1 MLIGVDFD
9 NTIVCWDEIFHA
21 AALNRGLIAPNV
33 PHRKEKVRNQLR
45 AEGREETW
53 TELQGAVYGT
63 LTSRAPLF
71 PGVVDFF
78 LACRRQGIRVAIV
91 SHKTR
96 HPVIGPNYDLH
107 GAAQEYLRARGFYA
121 SDGMGI
127 NAADV
132 YFEITK
138 ADKLSRIALLE
149 CTHFIDDLPEFL
161 SEPNF
166 PAQVERVLF
175 DPNAYHPESARYR
188 RAASWMEI
196 EQWLTGP
203 S

>member
-21 AALNRGLIAPNV
+21 AALERGLIAPNL

-45 AEGREETW
+45 SEGLEEKW

-63 LTSRAPLF
+63 LTARAPLF

-78 LACRRQGIRVAIV
+78 LACRSRGIRVAIV

-107 GAAQEYLRARGFYA
+107 KAAEDFLRARGFYD

-127 NAADV
+127 DAADV
-132 YFEITK
+132 FFEISK
-138 ADKLSRIALLE
+138 ANKLSRIAQLE

-161 SEPNF
+161 TEPDF
-166 PAQVERVLF
+166 PPRVERVLF
-175 DPNAYHPESARYR
+175 DPNAYHSESPLYR
-188 RAASWMEI
+188 RTASWMEI

-203 S
+203 N

>member
-1 MLIGVDFD
+1 MGQRRGADVGLGA
-9 NTIVCWDEIFHA
+9 NT
-21 AALNRGLIAPNV
+21 
-33 PHRKEKVRNQLR
+33 
-45 AEGREETW
+45 GR
-53 TELQGAVYGT
+53 QGAVYGT

-107 GAAQEYLRARGFYA
+107 RAAQEYLRARGFYA

-127 NAADV
+127 NEADV

-138 ADKLSRIALLE
+138 ADKLSRIAQLE

-161 SEPNF
+161 SEPDF

-175 DPNAYHPESARYR
+175 DLNAYHSESARYR